1 MTIEALLKKTNLF
14 LLDMDGTLYIDDIPI
29 GAVRETLA
37 RLRGAGKRLVY
48 CTNNSSKTPE
58 EYRAKLERI
67 GLWGEGDFV
76 YTSGIAAAEY
86 LKKHHAGKSVYLA
99 GREAL
104 KEDFAAR
111 GIRLTEEK
119 PDVCV
124 LAYDTALTFEKLVK
138 LNEFLVGGS
147 FYVATHP
154 DVVCPALPCP
164 KPDVGS
170 FIKLLEASSGRL
182 PDAICGKPHT
192 IMGEALSGLLGAE
205 NEEIAMVGDRLHT
218 DIRFANNSGFSAVL
232 VLSGETTAEML
243 ARSPDRPD
251 VVLTSI
257 NELSAYL

>member
-1 MTIEALLKKTNLF
+1 M
-14 LLDMDGTLYIDDIPI
+14 YIPRGSPPRNISKNI
-29 GAVRETLA
+29 TRENA
-37 RLRGAGKRLVY
+37 
-48 CTNNSSKTPE
+48 
-58 EYRAKLERI
+58 
-67 GLWGEGDFV
+67 
-76 YTSGIAAAEY
+76 
-86 LKKHHAGKSVYLA
+86 VYLA

-182 PDAICGKPHT
+182 PDAICGKPPY
-192 IMGEALSGLLGAE
+192 
-205 NEEIAMVGDRLHT
+205 RLWE
-218 DIRFANNSGFSAVL
+218 R
-232 VLSGETTAEML
+232 
-243 ARSPDRPD
+243 R
-251 VVLTSI
+251 
-257 NELSAYL
+257 

>member
-1 MTIEALLKKTNLF
+1 M
-14 LLDMDGTLYIDDIPI
+14 
-29 GAVRETLA
+29 
-37 RLRGAGKRLVY
+37 
-48 CTNNSSKTPE
+48 
-58 EYRAKLERI
+58 
-67 GLWGEGDFV
+67 
-76 YTSGIAAAEY
+76 
-86 LKKHHAGKSVYLA
+86 
-99 GREAL
+99 
-104 KEDFAAR
+104 
-111 GIRLTEEK
+111 TEEK

-192 IMGEALSGLLGAE
+192 IMGEALSGLLGTE
-205 NEEIAMVGDRLHT
+205 KEEIAMVGDRLHT

-232 VLSGETTAEML
+232 VLSGETTAETL

-251 VVLTSI
+251 VVLNSI
-257 NELSAYL
+257 NDLSAYL